1 MGSCAVKPLM
11 LLHCPPRPPAVTEE
25 EVSRA
30 LMEGEEVTAPS
41 REDLGS
47 SPPELSYTPSAVDA
61 ATETTQDPLSLGEG
75 EARCGPGAALPG
87 LGVGCVCLF
96 LVWLWAPAWCQ
107 PHG

>member
-1 MGSCAVKPLM
+1 M
-11 LLHCPPRPPAVTEE
+11 LLHHPPAVTEE

-47 SPPELSYTPSAVDA
+47 GPPELSYTLSAVDA
-61 ATETTQDPLSLGEG
+61 ATETTQDPLNLGKG
-75 EARCGPGAALPG
+75 EARYGPWASPALPQLHFWDWG
-87 LGVGCVCLF
+87 WGGVCLF

-107 PHG
+107 LHG